1 MKCILGITTYN
12 RRKYLEHLLDS
23 FTPTHNTNYEW
34 VIIINDD
41 CSTDDTVK
49 FIENYNFPCE
59 YHLIKNENRKGVS
72 WGTNN
77 IFYLS
82 QKIGFDVLFRSDDDN
97 FFLNNGWDDLYIN
110 AMNNSG
116 FKHLSYYN
124 SRWKGE
130 NKKIIENDGL
140 IAASNVM
147 ESMGNFYT
155 ITPEILEK
163 VGYMDYQNMGMWG
176 VEHIDY
182 SLRCCRLNYNNP
194 QTFWCPKD
202 CNKFIGMKAG
212 NTYTSSMST
221 IELANE
227 RSRDYQKRMIA
238 NNNNRIY
245 IPNQN
250 AQ

>member
-163 VGYMDYQNMGMWG
+163 VGYMDYQNMGM
-176 VEHIDY
+176 
-182 SLRCCRLNYNNP
+182 
-194 QTFWCPKD
+194 
-202 CNKFIGMKAG
+202 
-212 NTYTSSMST
+212 
-221 IELANE
+221 
-227 RSRDYQKRMIA
+227 
-238 NNNNRIY
+238 
-245 IPNQN
+245 
-250 AQ
+250 